1 MTLVK
6 RVAVMIGVLSVAVP
20 ATSWAC
26 LPGLFCGMPFGHCI
40 CPPCVTCHL
49 PPPSCICVVPV
60 VPVIPVVPVQ
70 TTLRPVVQTQ
80 YRQEQVVTYRDVPTI
95 QHRREAFIEQ
105 VPVTA
110 YERVTETVY
119 VPQQVTKMVPRTVLQ
134 PQTRYRDVAYQ
145 VNQRVAET
153 QTRLVPQQTV
163 SYVPEV
169 RQAASCAGSFG
180 PTSYIPPAAP
190 AAAIPTMP
198 PITVSPGR
206 VSENPAFT
214 PGRVSE
220 NPAYTPV
227 PQYPDVPTTNTSWQT
242 IAPRAQ
248 SNLAPPSPARGA
260 FRPAPSAA
268 AVWQSRF
275 E

>member
-1 MTLVK
+1 MSLVK
-6 RVAVMIGVLSVAVP
+6 RVVVLIGVLSVAVP

-49 PPPSCICVVPV
+49 PPPSCVCVVPV

-119 VPQQVTKMVPRTVLQ
+119 VPQQVTKMVPRTVMQ

-153 QTRLVPQQTV
+153 HTRLVPQQTV

-180 PTSYIPPAAP
+180 PTSYAPPAAP

-198 PITVSPGR
+198 PISVSPSGSH
-206 VSENPAFT
+206 VT
-214 PGRVSE
+214 
-220 NPAYTPV
+220 V
-227 PQYPDVPTTNTSWQT
+227 PQYPDIPATNTSWQT

-248 SNLAPPSPARGA
+248 SNLAPPSPARGV